1 MDKLI
6 AILEKLAEKYNFS
19 DEEVYEIN
27 EILYGSEDEPGLYG
41 DEYAA
46 DEEEYEEDEYED

>member
-6 AILEKLAEKYNFS
+6 EILEKLAEKYNFS

-27 EILYGSEDEPGLYG
+27 EVLYGSEDEPGLYG

-46 DEEEYEEDEYED
+46 EDEYEEDEYED